1 MRVSR
6 VGVPPMRYCVLTIS
20 TFCQRCILGPALCIA
35 LGLPLV
41 SSPSVAEECP
51 TAQSGRHGFVV
62 ERNERQKSEIFQGD
76 QNTVRTV
83 MRYDGTT
90 LLETTQFEGLF
101 LLDRLDRGRRTKYV
115 PRTDLKALFPMKPGR
130 HIGAQFTTESDGEAG
145 QLTVEIIVKAPED
158 MYIGPCKYSVVRIEH
173 SESHGTG
180 AAQFISTDFYSP
192 ELKLVLA
199 RQYKN
204 RNGRT
209 ELIKYDR
216 IYPIKD

>member
-1 MRVSR
+1 M
-6 VGVPPMRYCVLTIS
+6 
-20 TFCQRCILGPALCIA
+20 LGPALCIA

-130 HIGAQFTTESDGEAG
+130 HISAQFTTESDGEAG
-145 QLTVEIIVKAPED
+145 QLTVEIIVKALED
-158 MYIGPCKYSVVRIEH
+158 IYIGPCKYSVVRIEH

-199 RQYKN
+199 RQYKD

>member
-1 MRVSR
+1 MRAESACGQCVN
-6 VGVPPMRYCVLTIS
+6 CVLIIS

-35 LGLPLV
+35 LLLV
-41 SSPSVAEECP
+41 LSPSVAEECP
-51 TAQSGRHGFVV
+51 TEQSARHGFVV

-76 QNTVRTV
+76 QHTVRTV
-83 MRYDGTT
+83 MRYDGAT

-101 LLDRLDRGRRTKYV
+101 LLDRLDRGRRTKFV

>member
-1 MRVSR
+1 LSESR
-6 VGVPPMRYCVLTIS
+6 VGVRPMRYCVLTIS

-35 LGLPLV
+35 LLLV

-51 TAQSGRHGFVV
+51 TEQSARHGFVV

-83 MRYDGTT
+83 MRYDGAT

-101 LLDRLDRGRRTKYV
+101 LLDRLDRGPRTIFV

-130 HIGAQFTTESDGEAG
+130 HISAQFTTDSDGEAG

-199 RQYKN
+199 RQYKD